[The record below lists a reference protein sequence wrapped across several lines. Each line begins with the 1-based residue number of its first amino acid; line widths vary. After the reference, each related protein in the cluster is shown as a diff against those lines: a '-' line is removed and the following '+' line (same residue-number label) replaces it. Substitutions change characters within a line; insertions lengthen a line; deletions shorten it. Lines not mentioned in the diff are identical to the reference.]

1 MLRRER
7 KDVMEKSYKKNI
19 SMSEEKKDKRFVAPA
34 YRKFLPDNEI
44 KNKDTLFYH
53 RNIVITGTFTDYEY
67 RNDLADLFHSFG
79 AAVKSGISSKIDIID
94 KQPYRKAKVRRRAN
108 AVPSD
113 AELEARFAD
122 LSMPE
127 YPQDDF
133 TCKNIIEANSGK
145 PLSTITLAI
154 LS

>member
-1 MLRRER
+1 
-7 KDVMEKSYKKNI
+7 ME
-19 SMSEEKKDKRFVAPA
+19 
-34 YRKFLPDNEI
+34 
-44 KNKDTLFYH
+44 
-53 RNIVITGTFTDYEY
+53 
-67 RNDLADLFHSFG
+67 
-79 AAVKSGISSKIDIID
+79 IID

-133 TCKNIIEANSGK
+133 TCKDIIEANSGK

>member
-1 MLRRER
+1 
-7 KDVMEKSYKKNI
+7 
-19 SMSEEKKDKRFVAPA
+19 MSEEKKDKRFVAPA

-94 KQPYRKAKVRRRAN
+94 KQPYRKAKVRRAN